1 MESKKLLEA
10 VQNGDV
16 SALLDLLEQDPLVL
30 DKIIVLGV
38 SETPLH
44 VASVLGHAELV
55 RELLTRS
62 PGLASEL
69 DSRGNSPLHLAAAKG
84 HGEIVGLLLSADRAA
99 ASVRN
104 LDGRAPIHVAAI
116 KGRDDAVGRIIGAG
130 GAKSAR
136 ELTDRGETALHLAVA
151 NGKMEVVRLVVGA
164 VGGRDRDELLNRK
177 DCDGN
182 CILHIAVAKK
192 QTETIKFLLAIPG
205 ANVNPINKNGSTP
218 LDVLK
223 QSPRDLQDMEIEDSL
238 LNKGALRSKS
248 IYPFDHDHDP
258 DPDQPQVPQLWR
270 EAPTSPLLVLSKTPS
285 RNKPPAR
292 KKENE
297 ISRHRSSL
305 MVVASLI
312 ATVAFQAAITPP
324 GGVWQNDL
332 TVDENGLPVKDPHY
346 AGTSIMAHNQRAEYG
361 LFFIFNTMAF
371 LSSLSIILLLV
382 SGLPIK
388 RRRWMWVQMVTMW
401 IAMTAQVI
409 TYFIALRHM
418 SLDKTE
424 ADVYPVLKDV
434 TEIAVLAWFCLMGL
448 VFVANLARVS
458 LYYLR
463 KKGYIKKK
471 KKREDE
477 ARALSDDAGE
487 DELV

>member
-1 MESKKLLEA
+1 MEIEKLLQA

-16 SALLDLLEQDPLVL
+16 PAFLDVLQRDPLVL
-30 DKIIVLGV
+30 DRIIVLGV

-44 VASVLGHAELV
+44 AASVLGHTNLV
-55 RELLTRS
+55 QELLRRA
-62 PGLASEL
+62 PKLASEL
-69 DSRGNSPLHLAAAKG
+69 DSRGNTPLHLAAAKG
-84 HGEIVGLLLSADRAA
+84 HVEIVTLLLSADPAA
-99 ASVRN
+99 ASARN

-116 KGRDDAVGRIIGAG
+116 KGRVDAVGRIVVGAG
-130 GAKSAR
+130 GARSAR
-136 ELTDRGETALHLAVA
+136 EVTDRGETALHLAVA
-151 NGKMEVVRLVVGA
+151 NGKLEVVRAVVGA
-164 VGGRDRDELLNRK
+164 VGERDGAELLNWK

-182 CILHIAVAKK
+182 SILHIAVAKK
-192 QTETIKFLLAIPG
+192 QIETIKFLLAIPG
-205 ANVNPINKNGSTP
+205 VNVNPINKNGSTP

-238 LNKGALRSKS
+238 LNERALRSKS
-248 IYPFDHDHDP
+248 IYPFDHD
-258 DPDQPQVPQLWR
+258 PDQMQIPQVSR
-270 EAPTSPLLVLSKTPS
+270 EAPTSPLLVMREIPLK
-285 RNKPPAR
+285 NKPPAR
-292 KKENE
+292 KRANE
-297 ISRHRSSL
+297 ISHHRSSL

-324 GGVWQNDL
+324 GGVWQSDY
-332 TVDENGLPVKDPHY
+332 TVDDNGKPVKEPHF
-346 AGTSIMAHNQRAEYG
+346 AGTSIMAHNQRKEYG

-418 SLDKTE
+418 TLDKTDS
-424 ADVYPVLKDV
+424 DVFPVLKKV
-434 TEIAVLAWFCLMGL
+434 TETAVLAWFCLMGV
-448 VFVANLARVS
+448 VFIGNLGRVCV
-458 LYYLR
+458 YYLR

-471 KKREDE
+471 KKREEE
-477 ARALSDDAGE
+477 ARALPDDVGE
-487 DELV
+487 DEEV